1 LGIVGLGR
9 IGSDVARIGKAFGMN
24 TIAWSQNLTPARAM
38 EVGVTWVGKQDLFRG
53 SDIISIHLAL
63 SERTRGV
70 VGPDEFAAMKPSAR
84 LINTSRGPIVD
95 EDALIAALTSG
106 MIASAALD
114 VYDREPLPPEHPLR
128 TLPNVLA
135 TPHIGYVTDD
145 LYRTFYG
152 DAAASIASWLD
163 EQSRHSPGSTG

>member
-1 LGIVGLGR
+1 
-9 IGSDVARIGKAFGMN
+9 
-24 TIAWSQNLTPARAM
+24 
-38 EVGVTWVGKQDLFRG
+38 
-53 SDIISIHLAL
+53 L

-95 EDALIAALTSG
+95 EDELIAALTSG

-114 VYDREPLPPEHPLR
+114 VYDREPLPAEHPLR
-128 TLPNVLA
+128 TLPNVLT

-152 DAAASIASWLD
+152 DAAACIASWLD
-163 EQSRHSPGSTG
+163 EQAPHANR